1 MGAPPCGVMIQLR
14 QKRGYSVATF
24 DLEIHPA
31 MNFLTP
37 AGFLSLASILVP
49 LKWTYLMDLNGPS
62 GVISLLAR
70 FRLTLWVLLQES
82 PDSLNMAGVDCAP
95 WGMPA
100 RGTTG
105 RSILNILGRQEL
117 SFVSNGNQM
126 IARLLEP
133 KFVTSHQE
141 QMGTSQSKGS
151 QNFTN

>member
-1 MGAPPCGVMIQLR
+1 
-14 QKRGYSVATF
+14 
-24 DLEIHPA
+24 
-31 MNFLTP
+31 
-37 AGFLSLASILVP
+37 
-49 LKWTYLMDLNGPS
+49 
-62 GVISLLAR
+62 
-70 FRLTLWVLLQES
+70 
-82 PDSLNMAGVDCAP
+82 MAGVDCAP